1 MVGDAE
7 PAAAEPRLQKGDSL
21 KRIHAADG
29 GASPDGGR
37 SPPGQKGAGAAKWAN
52 AKNAVKGANAFSDGG
67 FRQAARQKLRGT
79 EHGWIGG
86 LRGAR
91 ARGARRASRA
101 PRLTRRASLRPGFSP
116 LPLSPHHARSQGHPP
131 RAGRERVEV

>member
-37 SPPGQKGAGAAKWAN
+37 SPPGQKGVGAAKWAN

-67 FRQAARQKLRGT
+67 FRQAARQKLRS
-79 EHGWIGG
+79 EKV
-86 LRGAR
+86 
-91 ARGARRASRA
+91 S
-101 PRLTRRASLRPGFSP
+101 
-116 LPLSPHHARSQGHPP
+116 LPLASQ
-131 RAGRERVEV
+131 RCGRGLMSGS

>member
-37 SPPGQKGAGAAKWAN
+37 CPPG
-52 AKNAVKGANAFSDGG
+52 
-67 FRQAARQKLRGT
+67 
-79 EHGWIGG
+79 
-86 LRGAR
+86 
-91 ARGARRASRA
+91 
-101 PRLTRRASLRPGFSP
+101 
-116 LPLSPHHARSQGHPP
+116 
-131 RAGRERVEV
+131 